1 MAESAFKKKRGFA
14 MANDTQYKISEEGL
28 AELKEKLD
36 HYLKVRRI
44 EVSKRIAEARSYG
57 DLSENSEYDAAKQEQ
72 AQVEAE
78 IEEMQSRIEHAVVYV
93 KEAHYDQVKE
103 GCTVTLL
110 DLEDNT
116 EETYSYVG
124 TSEADP
130 LRNCL
135 SSASLVGKTIN
146 GKVVGDVIH
155 VTTKAGELSFKI
167 VNIEGNKG
175 KKKK

>member
-1 MAESAFKKKRGFA
+1 MADEQL
-14 MANDTQYKISEEGL
+14 QYKISEEGL

-36 HYLKVRRI
+36 YYLKVRRL

-72 AQVEAE
+72 AEVEAE
-78 IEEMQSRIEHAVVYV
+78 IEDMQYRIEHAVVYV
-93 KEAHYDQVKE
+93 KEAHYDHVKE
-103 GCTVTLL
+103 GCLVTLL
-110 DLEDNT
+110 DVEEGE

-130 LRNCL
+130 LKNCL
-135 SSASLVGKTIN
+135 SSASLVGQAIN
-146 GKVVGDVIH
+146 GKQIGDTVH
-155 VTTKAGELSFKI
+155 VMTKVGELVFKI
-167 VNIEGNKG
+167 VAIEGDKNA